1 MPISDMRPIDNPDR
15 VINEIYQLYF
25 ALLDLTLLINLVD
38 DDLSFCCVLNQKLTK
53 SSLIASNLIIDNI
66 YHTIDT
72 INLTEANIRNNLDVD
87 QF

>member
-38 DDLSFCCVLNQKLTK
+38 DDLSFRCVLNQKLTK

-66 YHTIDT
+66 YHTIDS
-72 INLTEANIRNNLDVD
+72 INLTEANIRNSLDVD

>member
-1 MPISDMRPIDNPDR
+1 MPIYDMRPIDNPDR

-38 DDLSFCCVLNQKLTK
+38 DDLSFRCVLNQKLTK

-72 INLTEANIRNNLDVD
+72 INLTEANIRNSLDAD

>member
-38 DDLSFCCVLNQKLTK
+38 DDLSFRCVLNQKLTK

-72 INLTEANIRNNLDVD
+72 INLTEANIRNSLDVD

>member
-1 MPISDMRPIDNPDR
+1 MPISDIRPIDNPDR

-38 DDLSFCCVLNQKLTK
+38 DDLSFRCVLNQKLTK
-53 SSLIASNLIIDNI
+53 PSLIASNLIIDNI

-72 INLTEANIRNNLDVD
+72 INLTEANIRNSLDAD

>member
-38 DDLSFCCVLNQKLTK
+38 DDLSFRCVLNQKLTK

-72 INLTEANIRNNLDVD
+72 LNLTLINIRNSLDSD

>member
-38 DDLSFCCVLNQKLTK
+38 DDLLFRCVLNQKLTK
-53 SSLIASNLIIDNI
+53 PSLIAGNLIIDNI

-72 INLTEANIRNNLDVD
+72 INLTEANIRNSLDVD

>member
-15 VINEIYQLYF
+15 VINEIYQLCF

-38 DDLSFCCVLNQKLTK
+38 DDLSFRCVLNQKLTK

-66 YHTIDT
+66 YHTIDS
-72 INLTEANIRNNLDVD
+72 INLTETNIRNSLDVD